1 MPAHGHICLVGAGLC
16 RNWQLVQRLAG
27 RHGLTLLRTSALL
40 ERDVVAVADMVVIDC
55 AQGGPDGSR
64 TLVDSLRRTT
74 DAPIVVMDGGLGPAD
89 VAQLLN
95 AGARDYFS
103 EPYNI
108 ALIAERLEY
117 LADVRRSQR
126 ERLEEA

>member
-27 RHGLTLLRTSALL
+27 RHGLTLLRTSALFD
-40 ERDVVAVADMVVIDC
+40 RDVVAVADMVVIDC

-74 DAPIVVMDGGLGPAD
+74 DAPIVVMDGGLAARPTWRNCSTPAR
-89 VAQLLN
+89 
-95 AGARDYFS
+95 GTTS
-103 EPYNI
+103 
-108 ALIAERLEY
+108 
-117 LADVRRSQR
+117 RSPTTSR
-126 ERLEEA
+126 